1 MTNKNKR
8 ILTFE
13 NCYDIKTLVKT
24 KRKQILAMSVISF
37 FDWEKKGKK
46 HKFCDSFFKFL
57 TQEL

>member
-37 FDWEKKGKK
+37 FD
-46 HKFCDSFFKFL
+46 
-57 TQEL
+57 